1 MFLSEPGRTG
11 YDLNFSCFGFPVRVH
26 PAFFIMP
33 LLLGNGLITPAVNQ
47 GVGLL
52 VVTGIFFVSILIHEI
67 GHAVAFRYFGIPS
80 RIVLYWMGGL
90 AIPESSRAWGNRSN
104 GALSQNQQIIVSFA
118 GPAFGLALAVVFY
131 GLVYLLGGK
140 VVLLNE
146 GFLPFFIPAFP
157 EGSKYAGSGI
167 VFMICFGGIML
178 NLFLNILN
186 LAPIYPLD
194 GGQIA
199 RQFMVKIDAY
209 NGIRN
214 SIILSLGCAILIAVF
229 SLSSGDRF
237 LAFFFGFMAWTN
249 YQMLQQYNGPR
260 W

>member
-26 PAFFIMP
+26 PAFFIMQV
-33 LLLGNGLITPAVNQ
+33 LLGYGFISPSVYQ

-52 VVTGIFFVSILIHEI
+52 VVTVIFFVAILIHEI

-104 GALSQNQQIIVSFA
+104 GALSPNQQIIVSFA

-214 SIILSLGCAILIAVF
+214 SIFLSLGCAILIAVF